1 MAFCDNCGHVLKP
14 TAKFCGECG
23 TPIEPTDDTPKP
35 SRGRLARFRKKS
47 RVEELAE
54 YEEEETTSQDTNST
68 YTDSQV
74 SDSTPPPKQKRSM
87 GKAKKFGIGLVILI
101 VVFVVF
107 GAVASSVSSGSTST
121 SSGPT
126 STPQLSEQEIKD
138 SSIGCID
145 NRHCPRAYH
154 DPDSGYYKYGSDLLR
169 NNDSFV
175 GKIVEF
181 RGEAKFVY
189 SDNLLLD
196 LNAFSDSGDSQ
207 LIRVNYD
214 DDECLVIRGDRIN
227 VWGTVVGLDNYASF
241 AGKQTVPEVNA
252 LVMETQ
258 GMNCL

>member
-1 MAFCDNCGHVLKP
+1 MVFCDNCGHVLKP
-14 TAKFCGECG
+14 TAKFCGSCG

-47 RVEELAE
+47 RAEELAE
-54 YEEEETTSQDTNST
+54 YEEEETTSQDTNPT

-138 SSIGCID
+138 GSIGCIEPD
-145 NRHCPRAYH
+145 APFSMSISGQCYH
-154 DPDSGYYKYGSDLLR
+154 SDLHDYHSDLLR
-169 NNDSFV
+169 NNDFYV
-175 GKIVEF
+175 GKIIEF
-181 RGEAKFVY
+181 NGKAKFVY
-189 SDNLLLD
+189 SGDFLLD
-196 LNAFSDSGDSQ
+196 VNMSDDGDSQ

-214 DDECLVIRGDRIN
+214 DDECLVIRGDRIS

-241 AGKQTVPEVNA
+241 AGKQTVPEVNV
-252 LVMETQ
+252 LFMSP
-258 GMNCL
+258 C

>member
-1 MAFCDNCGHVLKP
+1 MSSFCDNCGHVLKP
-14 TAKFCGECG
+14 TAKFCGSCG

-47 RVEELAE
+47 RAEELAE
-54 YEEEETTSQDTNST
+54 YEEEETTSQDTNPT

-138 SSIGCID
+138 SSIGCII
-145 NRHCPRAYH
+145 NTAHSQHRCQIQHEN
-154 DPDSGYYKYGSDLLR
+154 DLLR
-169 NNDSFV
+169 NNDFYV
-175 GKIVEF
+175 GKIIEF
-181 RGEAKFVY
+181 NGKAKFVY
-189 SDNLLLD
+189 SGDFLLD
-196 LNAFSDSGDSQ
+196 VNMSDDGDSQ

-214 DDECLVIRGDRIN
+214 DDECLVIRGDRIS

-241 AGKQTVPEVNA
+241 AGKQTVPEVNV
-252 LVMETQ
+252 LFMSP
-258 GMNCL
+258 C

>member
-1 MAFCDNCGHVLKP
+1 MAFCDSCGHELRS
-14 TAKFCGECG
+14 TAKFCGSCG

-47 RVEELAE
+47 RAEELAE

-107 GAVASSVSSGSTST
+107 GAVASSVSSG
-121 SSGPT
+121 PT
-126 STPQLSEQEIKD
+126 FTTPQLSEQEIKD
-138 SSIGCID
+138 SSIGCI
-145 NRHCPRAYH
+145 NSYGTGYCPRHADDTVSYNM
-154 DPDSGYYKYGSDLLR
+154 YGKDLLR
-169 NNDSFV
+169 NNDAYV
-175 GKIVEF
+175 GKNVEF

-189 SDNLLLD
+189 SGDFLLD
-196 LNAFSDSGDSQ
+196 VNMRDDGDSE

-214 DDECLVIRGDRIN
+214 DDECIVIRGDSISIF
-227 VWGTVVGLDNYASF
+227 GTVVGLDNYASF

-252 LVMETQ
+252 LLMYP
-258 GMNCL
+258 C